1 MHFKTVT
8 GLPANLNFPPSAD
21 CVPVFVELAVPTDDE
36 LHALLQNLIAQLIK
50 LLTRRGLLVEEMG

>member
-1 MHFKTVT
+1 VT